1 MMSLGSGKQ
10 RSPLRREVRIAPEVS
25 AVSGWAVSELLQ
37 SLSVPV
43 AHPSPKML
51 YPLNAV
57 ITVTHQYHAQRITV
71 IKKPAALFAGVGSK
85 AQGCCHI
92 QFSLERSDCCLQ
104 N

>member
-1 MMSLGSGKQ
+1 MSLESGKQ
-10 RSPLRREVRIAPEVS
+10 RRPLRTEVRIAPEVS
-25 AVSGWAVSELLQ
+25 AVSGWALSELLQ

-43 AHPSPKML
+43 PQSSPKML
-51 YPLNAV
+51 YPLDAV

-71 IKKPAALFAGVGSK
+71 IKKPAELFAGVGSK

-92 QFSLERSDCCLQ
+92 QFSLEQSDCCLQ